1 MRRRSLVDNPGYHRP
16 MRSEFTTSVRCDP
29 EDLWLFLDEP
39 ELQKQWMR
47 TLVSNRISGEAGPCQ
62 GAGFRMRVREGS
74 RVTEYQGEITC
85 HDRPHHLAVRF
96 WGGSMRPGSA
106 VRVDYRLT
114 PEGDHT
120 RLHITSQLEAVGLG
134 FGARLLLPLA
144 MLLNR
149 LQMRRDLEELR
160 RLAEAQG

>member
-1 MRRRSLVDNPGYHRP
+1 MED
-16 MRSEFTTSVRCDP
+16 MKSEFVATLRSDP

-47 TLVSNRISGEAGPCQ
+47 NLVELHISGTDRPCQ
-62 GAGFRMRVREGS
+62 GAGFRMRTREGR
-74 RVTEYQGEITC
+74 RVVTYLGEITA

-96 WGGSMRPGSA
+96 WGGSMRPGMA

-114 PEGDHT
+114 PEGALT
-120 RLHITSQLEAVGLG
+120 RLDITSQLEATRLGL
-134 FGARLLLPLA
+134 GARLLLPLA

-149 LQMRRDLEELR
+149 LQMRASLRELK